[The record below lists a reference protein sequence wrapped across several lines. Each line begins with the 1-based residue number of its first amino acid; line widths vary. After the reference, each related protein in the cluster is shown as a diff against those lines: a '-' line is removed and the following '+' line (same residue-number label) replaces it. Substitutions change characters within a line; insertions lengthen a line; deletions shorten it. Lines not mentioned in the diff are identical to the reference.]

1 VRLIA
6 HISDLHFGAED
17 PVVVERLLFSL
28 AERRPDLVV
37 VSGDLTQRARVAQ
50 FRAADAF
57 LKRVEAEGLPVLVVP
72 GNHDVPLYD
81 LFRRFLSPLGRYC
94 RIIAKGR
101 DSWFH
106 DGEIAVLGL
115 HSARSLT
122 IKHGRLTRMQ
132 IAEIERCFAGLPH
145 DTSRLLV
152 THHPLVELP
161 DAADGDVHRA
171 ARRGD
176 RAVAVARAAH
186 VHLLLAGHHH
196 AAHVDLSVAKRSAD
210 RSLLV
215 VQAGTATSVR
225 RRGEANSY
233 NLIRLS
239 QGVLVV
245 EVMTSEDG
253 GRFQAAATHEYRL
266 DENGWQPPQR
276 MATGS
281 AAADQS

>member
-1 VRLIA
+1 MARVRLIA

-17 PVVVERLLFSL
+17 PAVVDRLHDSL
-28 AERRPDLVV
+28 ATHRPDLVI

-57 LKRVEAEGLPVLVVP
+57 LKRIEAEGLPVLVVP

-81 LFRRFLSPLGRYC
+81 IFRRFLAPLSRYC

-101 DSWFH
+101 SGWFH

-115 HSARSLT
+115 HSPRSLT
-122 IKHGRLTRMQ
+122 IKDGRLSRMQ
-132 IAEIERCFAGLPH
+132 IAEITRCFADLPH
-145 DTSRLLV
+145 DTIRLLV

-161 DAADGDVHRA
+161 DAEEGEVHRA
-171 ARRGD
+171 ADRGEE
-176 RAVAVARAAH
+176 AVAAARAAH

-196 AAHVDLSVAKRSAD
+196 SVHVDLSVATRSED

-233 NLIRLS
+233 NLIRLA
-239 QGVLVV
+239 QGVLVID
-245 EVMTSEDG
+245 VMASEG
-253 GRFQAAATHEYRL
+253 GGAFQAAAAHEFRL
-266 DENGWQPPQR
+266 DENGWR
-276 MATGS
+276 RSETV
-281 AAADQS
+281 AAQS